1 MLVYSTNRLLPLSIY
16 WVYLECTFWS
26 TKLSF
31 KIWRHSVL
39 AFLNSLELC
48 RLIAS
53 PGYTPGSSY
62 VIRDSSVNS
71 STVSTHLKL
80 RNVSLISV
88 THNPKTQNILLG
100 WERILV
106 GRVWQLV
113 TLSLIASSFF
123 LLWCSTP
130 YMYESLACVKSVPF
144 HYCILSKWG
153 KTLGGECF

>member
-1 MLVYSTNRLLPLSIY
+1 MG
-16 WVYLECTFWS
+16 
-26 TKLSF
+26 
-31 KIWRHSVL
+31 HSVL
-39 AFLNSLELC
+39 AFLNCLERC
-48 RLIAS
+48 RLIVL
-53 PGYTPGSSY
+53 PGYTPSSSY

-71 STVSTHLKL
+71 ATVSTHLKL

-88 THNPKTQNILLG
+88 THNPKTQNILLC

-106 GRVWQLV
+106 GGVWQLV

-130 YMYESLACVKSVPF
+130 YMYESLACVESVSF